1 MDTDS
6 GKKNHTAHKGIE
18 KMGKKLKQYETVIKV
33 MEENGGFATLA
44 NLYQNVLKV
53 PGCEWKSKTPFAS
66 IRRIVQD
73 ERYFFKIR
81 PGLWALKSHANKV
94 KKLFN
99 IETENELEEQKFTHS
114 YFQGLLVELGNLK
127 NFITYV
133 PSQDKNKNFLNKKL
147 KELIGIESI
156 FRFSYEDFVDRAST
170 IDVIWFNERKMPNAF
185 FEVEHTTD
193 IQNSLIKFVDLQDFY
208 TKYYI
213 VADIARKS
221 EFHKKINY
229 NVFKGIKNRVEFL
242 GYDDLSLLHA
252 KTFELHELSS
262 RINI

>member
-1 MDTDS
+1 MT
-6 GKKNHTAHKGIE
+6 KKI
-18 KMGKKLKQYETVIKV
+18 KQYEAVIKV
-33 MEENGGFATLA
+33 MEENNGFATLGH
-44 NLYQNVLKV
+44 LYQNALKV
-53 PGCEWKSKTPFAS
+53 AECEWKSKTPFAS
-66 IRRIVQD
+66 IRRIVQNQ
-73 ERYFFKIR
+73 RFFFRIR
-81 PGLWALKSHANKV
+81 PGLWALKSHEKKV

-133 PSQDKNKNFLNKKL
+133 PPQDKNKNFLNKKL
-147 KELIGIESI
+147 NELIGIESI
-156 FRFSYEDFVDRAST
+156 FKFSYEKFIERAST
-170 IDVIWFNERKMPNAF
+170 IDVIWFNERKMPNSF

-208 TKYYI
+208 SRYYI
-213 VADIARKS
+213 VADRLRKS
-221 EFHKKINY
+221 EFDKKINFD
-229 NVFKGIKNRVEFL
+229 VFKMIKNRVEFL

-252 KTFELHELSS
+252 KTFELHELSL